1 MLQYQSV
8 TEHPLTLGEAPHEE
22 NMDNSPSTQLCS
34 LNSAG
39 LEFRDLDSTDIWEG
53 HDLERF
59 HELQDLTSVHPPPN
73 PHMHTIYLRLRT
85 FLEKGL

>member
-1 MLQYQSV
+1 
-8 TEHPLTLGEAPHEE
+8 
-22 NMDNSPSTQLCS
+22 MDNSPSTQLCS

-59 HELQDLTSVHPPPN
+59 HELQDLTSVHPPPQSTHAYN
-73 PHMHTIYLRLRT
+73 LFKAQDIFRERT
-85 FLEKGL
+85 VAAMNLLI